1 MRRSPSAPN
10 LQHVHII
17 PSRHRTSP
25 YIWLYDDRLSHV
37 KAQDWNVTYVDD
49 VGFRNIMSSF
59 FVWDHPAIH
68 MFDEDDFLDG
78 LIKLPTDTCSEVLVH
93 SVLAYGSVGFVVGP
107 RIENKRLTE
116 QQPDKLRAC

>member
-10 LQHVHII
+10 LQHVHVI
-17 PSRHRTSP
+17 PSRHRGSP
-25 YIWLYDDRLSHV
+25 YVWLYDDRLSRV
-37 KAQDWNVTYVDD
+37 NAQDWNVTYVDD

-78 LIKLPTDTCSEVLVH
+78 LIKLPSDTCSEVLVH
-93 SVLAYGSVGFVVGP
+93 TVLAYGSVGCD
-107 RIENKRLTE
+107 
-116 QQPDKLRAC
+116 QPSLLEVKG